1 MNNDQNSISS
11 QSNGES
17 ENKSDSNKIS
27 VKQIFTGIFGI
38 IIAIYGT
45 IPDAIESLLGKN
57 LPDFYFGLF
66 VVGAFIYFIYL
77 FHKKTGVNRNN
88 LQENK
93 HILQITVIL
102 LIYIIVAFIPNP
114 YFLKNWRG
122 STVTTTIMP
131 TATFTATITPT
142 PISTATVT
150 QTLSPTPT
158 VTSTLIPTPSP
169 TYTPQNYAIS
179 VCVFDLGNDDNNEPI
194 AKTNIE
200 YLQTLG
206 FNVKNVYINNKSS
219 YEDCDVLYLSDGW
232 VTIKDEL
239 QIVENMDN
247 LKKKLEEPNAPGLLI
262 GNPGK
267 DYTPFH
273 IDFYAPINYCKISSE
288 RVGELFPSDIRKN
301 NAIKYSFLLDFIP
314 TDDQKLDEEKR
325 KKLPV
330 PESVASIEQDYD
342 KPYSFQY
349 LVVGNQLKDIT
360 VKNQCDNH
368 TVIGGLI
375 ASNESQNNPRYLIMP
390 GGEFSSR
397 YPISDDLFVLI
408 IKWLAGI
415 SIK

>member
-1 MNNDQNSISS
+1 MTKKELEINISMSILEILELLNLFFDFLERILKNDIISKLAISIP
-11 QSNGES
+11 
-17 ENKSDSNKIS
+17 
-27 VKQIFTGIFGI
+27 I
-38 IIAIYGT
+38 IIACVFEGYHFFKKLIAIKKEGSNEKWDKKIKCNFILFI
-45 IPDAIESLLGKN
+45 IP
-57 LPDFYFGLF
+57 
-66 VVGAFIYFIYL
+66 
-77 FHKKTGVNRNN
+77 
-88 LQENK
+88 
-93 HILQITVIL
+93 
-102 LIYIIVAFIPNP
+102 LIYILVSFIPKP
-114 YFLKNWRG
+114 IAWENWNSLVIRNTE
-122 STVTTTIMP
+122 SVHSSPTVVPTEVPNSKTAQTAKPTDWPTHTTTP
-131 TATFTATITPT
+131 TPTNTSTITPT
-142 PISTATVT
+142 PTI
-150 QTLSPTPT
+150 TPT
-158 VTSTLIPTPSP
+158 IIPTHV
-169 TYTPQNYAIS
+169 NYPIKM
-179 VCVFDLGNDDNNEPI
+179 CVFDLGIDENNEPI
-194 AKTNIE
+194 AKPNIE

-301 NAIKYSFLLDFIP
+301 NAIKYSFLSDFIP
-314 TDDQKLDEEKR
+314 TDDKKLDEEIR
-325 KKLPV
+325 KELPV

-342 KPYSFQY
+342 KPFSFQY
-349 LVVGNQLKDIT
+349 LVVCNQLKDIT

-375 ASNESQNNPRYLIMP
+375 ASNESQNNPRYIIMP

>member
-1 MNNDQNSISS
+1 M
-11 QSNGES
+11 
-17 ENKSDSNKIS
+17 
-27 VKQIFTGIFGI
+27 
-38 IIAIYGT
+38 
-45 IPDAIESLLGKN
+45 
-57 LPDFYFGLF
+57 
-66 VVGAFIYFIYL
+66 
-77 FHKKTGVNRNN
+77 
-88 LQENK
+88 
-93 HILQITVIL
+93 
-102 LIYIIVAFIPNP
+102 
-114 YFLKNWRG
+114 
-122 STVTTTIMP
+122 
-131 TATFTATITPT
+131 
-142 PISTATVT
+142 
-150 QTLSPTPT
+150 
-158 VTSTLIPTPSP
+158 
-169 TYTPQNYAIS
+169 
-179 VCVFDLGNDDNNEPI
+179 CVFDLGIDENNEPI
-194 AKTNIE
+194 AKPNIE

-301 NAIKYSFLLDFIP
+301 NAIKYSFLSDFIP
-314 TDDQKLDEEKR
+314 TDDKKLDEEIR
-325 KKLPV
+325 KELPV

-342 KPYSFQY
+342 KPFSFQY

-375 ASNESQNNPRYLIMP
+375 ASNESQNNPRYIIMP